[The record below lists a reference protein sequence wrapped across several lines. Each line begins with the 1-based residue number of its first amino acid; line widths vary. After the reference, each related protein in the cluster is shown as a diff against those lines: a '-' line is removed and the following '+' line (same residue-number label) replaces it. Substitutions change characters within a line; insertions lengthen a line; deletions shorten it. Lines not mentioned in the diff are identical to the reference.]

1 MKIGVSLLLLLTLV
15 VAVCGKKSSGPIYHK
30 TDDVVILDAE
40 NFRTKVINSTSSWF
54 IMFYSQWCG
63 HCKEFAPIYKKL
75 ATDMKEWK
83 FLKLG
88 VVDCSAKSEKNKR
101 DNGMG
106 LCFKRPYFIGGM
118 PDCRFFPAH
127 SDKDSKGERRKFLGK
142 KVYGSDGKLK
152 EDSDSFE
159 HVQKSIVNFLQDH
172 HFKENSLNMEFL
184 KRKDIE
190 SLADGHGKENLV
202 LIIEPRSSIVG
213 QLITLDLADSNVTVG
228 RISSRNRKAVTSL
241 HERFSVEI
249 QEQQMCAVIITAE
262 RKPKVIYGSHQED
275 GELRKMV
282 ARYVMMEPTV
292 LTSEGEGTDKEPI
305 GDDVNTN
312 SDEEE
317 KVFMADLEIALTY
330 SLRKEVA
337 GKEVIEKDDLLNL
350 KNYINVIVEFFPG
363 RKQTM
368 KFLRKIRKLA
378 TSRSSIDWESWQQIL
393 LRAKN
398 TVGAFLS
405 TNEDSELQFPSCF
418 WQLMHT
424 VMTQYYRTA
433 PDMDP
438 LLVLRAMN
446 GYMNSFF
453 TCETCKRNWQEESE
467 DMEDFVD
474 SSSSALLYLWRK
486 HNSVNRRLNKESWPS
501 KELCPQCWSSEKDT
515 ALEAVEAFIA
525 RFYHF
530 ENISQR
536 GVRDEDDEDDDDDVE
551 EEKQKKAAPK
561 DEL

>member
-1 MKIGVSLLLLLTLV
+1 MGFYLNKSCFQENQSSEIIKMNIGVSLLLLLTLV

-249 QEQQMCAVIITAE
+249 QEQQMCAVVITAE

-305 GDDVNTN
+305 DDDVNTN

-393 LRAKN
+393 LRAKKHRRRVLVN
-398 TVGAFLS
+398 QRRFGASVSFVLLATHAHRHDAVLS
-405 TNEDSELQFPSCF
+405 NSTRHGSTACAQGDERLHEEL
-418 WQLMHT
+418 LH
-424 VMTQYYRTA
+424 
-433 PDMDP
+433 
-438 LLVLRAMN
+438 LRNM
-446 GYMNSFF
+446 
-453 TCETCKRNWQEESE
+453 QEELAGGVGRHGGLCGQL
-467 DMEDFVD
+467 FV
-474 SSSSALLYLWRK
+474 SVAVSVEKAQLRQPKVEQGELAVQGALPA
-486 HNSVNRRLNKESWPS
+486 V
-501 KELCPQCWSSEKDT
+501 
-515 ALEAVEAFIA
+515 LEFGEGHRA
-525 RFYHF
+525 
-530 ENISQR
+530 
-536 GVRDEDDEDDDDDVE
+536 
-551 EEKQKKAAPK
+551 
-561 DEL
+561 